1 MKAKNADEI
10 KKFVRERY
18 AEIARQQT
26 PSCCAPQSEE
36 ASSCCSPSASEAS
49 LTQSLYSREELESI
63 SADIPSLGCGNPV
76 ALSELKENEVVLDL
90 GSGGGLDCFLA
101 AQRVGPQGKVIG
113 LDMTPDMIQLATANA
128 EKLSLDN
135 VEFRLGEMEHMP
147 IESDSV
153 DVVISNCVINLSPD
167 KDAVFKELFRV
178 LKPGGRL
185 CVSDIV
191 THGELPAS
199 VRESLEQW
207 ACCVGGALEEKDYL
221 DKIRAAGF
229 VEVMVDGVNP
239 TVCGEETG
247 CESETMVGGKIASV
261 TVTAYKPKYP
271 HQ

>member
-1 MKAKNADEI
+1 VEAKNAEDV

-18 AEIARQQT
+18 AEIARQQA
-26 PSCCAPQSEE
+26 PSCCAPQSEA
-36 ASSCCSPSASEAS
+36 ASSCCNPSATETSIAN
-49 LTQSLYSREELESI
+49 SLYCREELESV
-63 SADIPSLGCGNPV
+63 PVNKTSLGCGNPI

-113 LDMTPDMIQLATANA
+113 LDMTPDMIQLARANA
-128 EKLSLDN
+128 KKLSLDN

-147 IESDSV
+147 IDSSSV

-167 KDAVFKELFRV
+167 KDAVFRDVVRV

-191 THGELPAS
+191 AHGEMPPA

-207 ACCVGGALEEKDYL
+207 ACCVSGALEEKVYL
-221 DKIRAAGF
+221 DKIRATGF
-229 VEVMVDGVNP
+229 DKVTVDGVNP
-239 TVCGEETG
+239 AGCGKETA
-247 CESETMVGGKIASV
+247 CESETTAGGKIASI
-261 TVTAYKPKYP
+261 TVTAYKPK
-271 HQ
+271 